1 MEEPVPCR
9 PGAALVV
16 FCPDFG
22 LPQLTVHR
30 NSFIC
35 CGKNMRQKYTLD
47 IFDASE
53 ARLMGDPGNDTR
65 LMSSEQSGGN
75 LQVMLRTSSGPGA
88 SIKKA
93 WLVRDGKTI
102 TSLQFTNWTTSI

>member
-53 ARLMGDPGNDTR
+53 ARLMGDLGNDTR
-65 LMSSEQSGGN
+65 LRSSEQSGGN
-75 LQVMLRTSSGPGA
+75 LQVMPRA
-88 SIKKA
+88 SIRKA

-102 TSLQFTNWTTSI
+102 TSLQFTNWTTLI

>member
-1 MEEPVPCR
+1 
-9 PGAALVV
+9 
-16 FCPDFG
+16 
-22 LPQLTVHR
+22 
-30 NSFIC
+30 
-35 CGKNMRQKYTLD
+35 MRQKYTLD